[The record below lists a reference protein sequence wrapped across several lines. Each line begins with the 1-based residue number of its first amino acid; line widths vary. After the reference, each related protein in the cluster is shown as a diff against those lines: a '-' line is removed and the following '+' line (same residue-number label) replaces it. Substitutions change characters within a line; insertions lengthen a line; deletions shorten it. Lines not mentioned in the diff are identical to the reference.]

1 MTLASNTQESE
12 KRPLLSVLRDVQPD
26 DLSPKEALEKL
37 YQLKRL
43 V

>member
-1 MTLASNTQESE
+1 MTLTPNTQEPE
-12 KRPLLSVLRDVQPD
+12 KHSLLSVLRDVQPD